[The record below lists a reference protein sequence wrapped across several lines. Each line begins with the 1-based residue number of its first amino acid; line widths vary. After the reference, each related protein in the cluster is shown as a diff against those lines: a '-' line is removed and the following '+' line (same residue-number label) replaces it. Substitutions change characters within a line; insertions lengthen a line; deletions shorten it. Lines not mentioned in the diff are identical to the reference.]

1 MRHFKERLKFK
12 PRCSTAIL
20 TCCTKCLVGR
30 REMVLAVPL
39 AGCPGWSLLPW
50 TRAPLLPIVCPAAA
64 RNDTTSGNPSFLP
77 ELHVCED
84 GWSVHM
90 WNSTVTRAG
99 GSSWGFETLLR
110 GNWPGTSFNAVSKCA
125 TQRATTLKGFKKTVG
140 WTMSKICLEMV
151 SFHFTEVKW
160 NSAQ

>member
-99 GSSWGFETLLR
+99 GSSWDPSQKGAGVLEKEDLKHCFVVIGQELLLMLFLNVLHKELQPWKGLR
-110 GNWPGTSFNAVSKCA
+110 KQWVELC
-125 TQRATTLKGFKKTVG
+125 QRFV
-140 WTMSKICLEMV
+140 
-151 SFHFTEVKW
+151 
-160 NSAQ
+160 